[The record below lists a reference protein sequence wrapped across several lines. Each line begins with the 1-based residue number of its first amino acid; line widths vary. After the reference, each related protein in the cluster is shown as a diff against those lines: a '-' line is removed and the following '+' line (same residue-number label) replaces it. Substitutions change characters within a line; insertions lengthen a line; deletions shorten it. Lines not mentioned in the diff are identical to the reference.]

1 MAPAFDTAMA
11 SSGVVFLAP
20 CGASK
25 IGYFRPN
32 SAISAFERWVGIGTA
47 VGAGDAP
54 DPCAELNANAAPA
67 ATVVSMNSR
76 LVCSLIIAFT
86 RARLIL
92 HLIFNQNL
100 FASGHFWVLENEASV
115 HHISRRIAEQ
125 NSAHVFA
132 AFHTHVAQ
140 SLLGVERGVRIED
153 EPVVRGVLR
162 VAPGFEQR
170 IVVGRRLFF

>member
-32 SAISAFERWVGIGTA
+32 SAINSFDRWLGIGIA
-47 VGAGDAP
+47 VGAGEAP
-54 DPCAELNANAAPA
+54 DPCAELNANDAPA
-67 ATVVSMNSR
+67 AAAVALMNSR

-86 RARLIL
+86 RARLIV

-100 FASGHFWVLENEASV
+100 FAGEALRLLLV
-115 HHISRRIAEQ
+115 EPGVRHDDE
-125 NSAHVFA
+125 
-132 AFHTHVAQ
+132 HVAH
-140 SLLGVERGVRIED
+140 GR
-153 EPVVRGVLR
+153 
-162 VAPGFEQR
+162 
-170 IVVGRRLFF
+170 VVGGRAVDV

>member
-32 SAISAFERWVGIGTA
+32 NAISAFERWIGISVV
-47 VGAGDAP
+47 VGAGEAS
-54 DPCAELNANAAPA
+54 DPGIGLSANAAPA
-67 ATVVSMNSR
+67 ATVVPMNSR

-92 HLIFNQNL
+92 HLILNQNL
-100 FASGHFWVLENEASV
+100 FASGHFWV
-115 HHISRRIAEQ
+115 
-125 NSAHVFA
+125 
-132 AFHTHVAQ
+132 
-140 SLLGVERGVRIED
+140 
-153 EPVVRGVLR
+153 
-162 VAPGFEQR
+162 
-170 IVVGRRLFF
+170 